1 MKTKIHLLAGL
12 IATLTIAT
20 FLISTLLVEL
30 FGDHATIAQ
39 IKSLI
44 VMPGLFILIPALAI
58 TGATG
63 FSWSQSRTGRLV
75 ENKKRRMP
83 LIAANGILI
92 LLPAAIMLNLWA
104 AAGVFDTYFYV
115 VQTIELIAGPI
126 NLILMGLNIRDGWKL
141 TGRFGTKR
149 QEVTS

>member
-63 FSWSQSRTGRLV
+63 FSLSQSRTGRLV